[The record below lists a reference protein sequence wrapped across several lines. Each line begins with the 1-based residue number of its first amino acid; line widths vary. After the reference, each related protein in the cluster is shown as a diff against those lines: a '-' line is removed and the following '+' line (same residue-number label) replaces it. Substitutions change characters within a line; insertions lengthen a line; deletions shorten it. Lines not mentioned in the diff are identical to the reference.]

1 VSITTFVYDLYLLI
15 TQDED
20 NDCGKIITSD
30 SAGGTIIYIVH
41 KILKYLLSQ
50 WAICVIFSPL
60 KRTPVD
66 GGTED
71 TLSWAQKPNYQST
84 FYQTSGG
91 DEEEEAKETLG
102 PYPINATFTQRN
114 YPILPRSTPLSPNS
128 YQSSPWLRT
137 APGQSFPSPSMRA
150 MLS

>member
-1 VSITTFVYDLYLLI
+1 LCISYRLTTVYEIVSITTFVYDLYLLI

-71 TLSWAQKPNYQST
+71 TLSWAQKPVSRYSC
-84 FYQTSGG
+84 
-91 DEEEEAKETLG
+91 E
-102 PYPINATFTQRN
+102 
-114 YPILPRSTPLSPNS
+114 
-128 YQSSPWLRT
+128 
-137 APGQSFPSPSMRA
+137 
-150 MLS
+150 